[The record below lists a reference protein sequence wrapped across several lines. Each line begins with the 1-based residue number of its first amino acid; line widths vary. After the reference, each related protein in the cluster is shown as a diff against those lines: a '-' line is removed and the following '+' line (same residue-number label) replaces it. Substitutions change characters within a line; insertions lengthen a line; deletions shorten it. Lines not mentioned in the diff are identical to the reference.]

1 MSAKQDLLFF
11 VVLFGINT
19 CMQIHEVVITPKT
32 PEQQRIL
39 SLKSAKD
46 RAGDALAAERK
57 RQQVKKAQQALAT
70 ATQTAAI
77 KSNVS

>member
-1 MSAKQDLLFF
+1 M
-11 VVLFGINT
+11 VLFGINT
-19 CMQIHEVVITPKT
+19 CMQIYEVVITPKT

-46 RAGDALAAERK
+46 RASDALAAERK

-70 ATQTAAI
+70 VTQSATA